1 MVSLNHCCGMSAWMF
16 HDFSSHV
23 VFIVVEVTA
32 VLSFFEARRSFRLW
46 AHVKFYS
53 SSSGSSSSDNNKK
66 KKKKKK
72 KGKSFGHDMYAC
84 TPYGHVVQAAL
95 RLEE

>member
-23 VFIVVEVTA
+23 VFIVVEMTA

-53 SSSGSSSSDNNKK
+53 SSSSSDNN
-66 KKKKKK
+66 KKK